1 MRCDGLVRQDKFT
14 AKESKYQERTNM
26 DVAASCVALIQA
38 AHKLYEYANDV
49 VHAREEQKTILA
61 GLQGI
66 ADVLDSIKDREAL
79 ASQSPNDRWY
89 QGLLALNTSATPTT
103 NGKTLVPDPARK
115 GDGALVRL
123 KKAFGL
129 LELELKPKRGRAG
142 FRQRWAWK
150 HDKKKIKDLVTQL
163 DQLKGHIDSVLQQDH
178 FHLSVDNNQRL
189 QDVQQTNA
197 AVKNNVE
204 GLKSTGAE
212 TVNRIKRLEAAGALK
227 ELREERRAIIE
238 WLSPLQFLRRQ
249 SDIFNGKILLGE
261 KLLDSDEF
269 KAWSEGRPWILFGYG
284 MPGSGK
290 TVLSSIVVDRLRKC
304 LKPAGVPV
312 LCMYLNYKERNQT
325 LPNLI
330 GSLLKQ
336 LIQFED
342 DDFRSPQVQKLFREA
357 AREASPLLDDLYE
370 ALRAEIM
377 TFPRYEVFSS
387 FV

>member
-1 MRCDGLVRQDKFT
+1 
-14 AKESKYQERTNM
+14 M
-26 DVAASCVALIQA
+26 DVAASIVALIQA
-38 AHKLYEYANDV
+38 AHKLYEYANEV

-61 GLQGI
+61 ALQGI
-66 ADVLDSIKDREAL
+66 VDVLDAIKDREAL
-79 ASQSPNDRWY
+79 ASQNPNDRWY

-129 LELELKPKRGRAG
+129 LELELKPKHGCAG
-142 FRQRWAWK
+142 FRQRWAWT
-150 HDKKKIKDLVTQL
+150 HNEKKIKDLVTQL

-178 FHLSVDNNQRL
+178 FHLSVAMQTTDLDTNQRL

-204 GLKSTGAE
+204 GLKSRDADA
-212 TVNRIKRLEAAGALK
+212 VNRLQELQAQSADHATRVGDVANHTTAIRITTEDTHARIKRLEAAGALK
-227 ELREERRAIIE
+227 EQREERRAIIE

-269 KAWSEGRPWILFGYG
+269 KAWFEGRPWILFGYG
-284 MPGSGK
+284 MPGSGI
-290 TVLSSIVVDRLRKC
+290 TVLSSIVVDWLRKS

-312 LCMYLNYKERNQT
+312 LCMYLNYKERIQT

-330 GSLLKQ
+330 GNLLKQ
-336 LIQFED
+336 LIQLED
-342 DDFRSPQVQKLFREA
+342 DNFRSPQVQKPFREII
-357 AREASPLLDDLYE
+357 
-370 ALRAEIM
+370 EI
-377 TFPRYEVFSS
+377 
-387 FV
+387 